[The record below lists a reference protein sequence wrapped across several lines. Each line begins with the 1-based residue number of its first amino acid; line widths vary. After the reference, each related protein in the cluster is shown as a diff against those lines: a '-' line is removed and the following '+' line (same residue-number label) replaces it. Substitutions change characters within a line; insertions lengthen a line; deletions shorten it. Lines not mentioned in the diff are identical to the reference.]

1 MINTM
6 QKFALFY
13 GEALRR
19 YAFPAG
25 HPFRVERVER
35 FWNVINQEGILN
47 SEMVQVCE
55 PVIASENDILAFH
68 IPEYVNFVK
77 KASKIG
83 TGYLDAGDTP
93 AFKGVYEASLYT
105 VGTTLKALEM
115 VMSGEASNAFN
126 PIGGLHHAWK
136 DRASGF
142 CVFNDAAIAITMAKT
157 RYKLSRIL
165 YVDIDAHHGD
175 GVFYEFYNDSEVFIA
190 DMHEDGRLL
199 FPGTGFENEIG
210 SGSAAGRKMNIV
222 LDAGSGVKEFKKG
235 FAKVIQFAERA
246 EPELILLQCGA
257 DGLAG
262 DPITHLKY
270 TPECHKFAAEQLY
283 ILSERFCQG
292 KIVAM
297 GGGGYNLDNVARA
310 WLEIVKGLMC

>member
-1 MINTM
+1 M

-13 GEALRR
+13 GEALRK

-35 FWNVINQEGILN
+35 FWELVSKDGVAN
-47 SEMVQVCE
+47 SEKVQVCE
-55 PVIASENDILAFH
+55 PVMADESDVLSFH

-83 TGYLDAGDTP
+83 KGYLDRGDTP
-93 AFKGVYEASLYT
+93 AFKGVYEASLYV

-115 VMSGEASNAFN
+115 VMSNNASSAFN
-126 PIGGLHHAWK
+126 PIGGLHHAWR

-142 CVFNDAAIAITMAKT
+142 CVFNDAAIAIMLAKT
-157 RYKLSRIL
+157 KYKLDRIL

-175 GVFYEFYNDSEVFIA
+175 GVFYEFYNDPEAFIV
-190 DMHEDGRLL
+190 DMHEDGKLL
-199 FPGTGFENEIG
+199 FPGTGFEDEIG
-210 SGSAAGRKMNIV
+210 SGNAAGRKMNIV
-222 LDAGSGVKEFKKG
+222 MAAGSGAEEFKKG
-235 FAKVIQFAERA
+235 FAKIIQFAEKA

-262 DPITHLKY
+262 DPITHLQY
-270 TPECHKFAAEQLY
+270 TPECHRFAAENLY
-283 ILSERFCQG
+283 GLSERFCKG

-310 WLEIVKGLMC
+310 WLEIVRGLTH

>member
-1 MINTM
+1 M

-13 GEALRR
+13 GEALRK

-35 FWNVINQEGILN
+35 FWELVNKDGVAN
-47 SEMVQVCE
+47 SEKVQVCE
-55 PVIASENDILAFH
+55 PVMADESDVLSFH
-68 IPEYVNFVK
+68 IPEYVDFVK
-77 KASKIG
+77 KASQIG
-83 TGYLDAGDTP
+83 GGYLDGGDTP
-93 AFKGVYEASLYT
+93 AFKGVYEASLYV

-115 VMSGEASNAFN
+115 VMSNNASNAFN
-126 PIGGLHHAWK
+126 PIGGLHHAWR

-142 CVFNDAAIAITMAKT
+142 CVFNDAAIAIMLAKT
-157 RYKLSRIL
+157 KYKLDRIL

-175 GVFYEFYNDSEVFIA
+175 GVFYEFYNDPEAFIV
-190 DMHEDGRLL
+190 DMHEDGKLL
-199 FPGTGFENEIG
+199 FPGTGFEDEIG
-210 SGSAAGRKMNIV
+210 SGNAAGRKMNIV
-222 LDAGSGVKEFKKG
+222 MAAGSGAEEFKNG
-235 FAKVIQFAERA
+235 FAKIIQFAEKA

-262 DPITHLKY
+262 DPITHLQY
-270 TPECHKFAAEQLY
+270 TPECHRFAAENLY
-283 ILSERFCQG
+283 SLSERFCKG

-310 WLEIVKGLMC
+310 WLEIVRGLTH

>member
-1 MINTM
+1 M

-13 GEALRR
+13 GEALRQ

-25 HPFRVERVER
+25 HPFRVERVEK
-35 FWNVINQEGILN
+35 FWEVINPEGILN
-47 SEMVQVCE
+47 SKRVQICE
-55 PVIASENDILAFH
+55 PVMANETDILTFH

-77 KASKIG
+77 KSSEIG
-83 TGYLDAGDTP
+83 AGYLDAGDTP
-93 AFKGVYEASLYT
+93 SFKGVYEASLYV

-115 VMSGEASNAFN
+115 VMSGEAYNAFN
-126 PIGGLHHAWK
+126 PVGGLHHAWRDK
-136 DRASGF
+136 ASGF
-142 CVFNDAAIAITMAKT
+142 CVFNDAAIAITIAKT
-157 RYKLSRIL
+157 KYKLSSIL

-175 GVFYEFYNDSEVFIA
+175 GVFYEFYKDPEVFIA
-190 DMHEDGRLL
+190 DMHEDGRFL

-210 SGSAAGRKMNIV
+210 SGNAAGRKMNIV
-222 LDAGSGVKEFKKG
+222 MDAGAGVDEFRKG

-262 DPITHLKY
+262 DLITHLKY
-270 TPECHKFAAEQLY
+270 TPECHRFAADNLKS
-283 ILSERFCQG
+283 LSEKFCKG
-292 KIVAM
+292 RIVAM

-310 WLEIVKGLMC
+310 WLEVVKGLM